1 VWPQSRSSTGIS
13 ISITSIKSP
22 MAQHSI
28 NLGACHYPLY
38 QIQVLGHLLEGW
50 MFTDP
55 SQHEQGGKPF
65 FSEAATTYSGLH
77 IHPPTPSHTSTQTC
91 ACMQKYMFSISTCL
105 ITFSPLFFSPFLS
118 TSFPPPQSVQ
128 LHFARV
134 QFS

>member
-1 VWPQSRSSTGIS
+1 
-13 ISITSIKSP
+13 

-28 NLGACHYPLY
+28 NLGARHYPLY

-118 TSFPPPQSVQ
+118 TSFPPPICSIALCKSTIFLVCSTLQPLLYYMV
-128 LHFARV
+128 
-134 QFS
+134 